1 MTGNQV
7 FTSNP
12 ELRSKKWRGRYPI
25 IARQLPRLF
34 CSLYELYAGDV
45 HSMDPLN
52 LSKYPTCSSGDN
64 LATQEALSD
73 VTRRHDL
80 NNVAW
85 HLRLSY
91 KVLSESP
98 WYWAKCEVWRS
109 RPSVTFVVTLLF
121 LLNSLHQF
129 IELAKLLVCVPDQS
143 GR

>member
-12 ELRSKKWRGRYPI
+12 GLRSRKWRGRYPI

-34 CSLYELYAGDV
+34 CSLYELYAGNV

-64 LATQEALSD
+64 PATQEALSD

-91 KVLSESP
+91 RVLSGVSVISGKMRSVAESTVSHVRRHF
-98 WYWAKCEVWRS
+98 ALSFE
-109 RPSVTFVVTLLF
+109 
-121 LLNSLHQF
+121 
-129 IELAKLLVCVPDQS
+129 
-143 GR
+143 